1 MTNVTS
7 VFRPLLA
14 LFTAALLFSV
24 PSFAL
29 DTPLSDTAV
38 REAYFLGQRRDE
50 AMAHFLN
57 RYTKFLPPPNIG
69 PHISSISF
77 LTPFALLVQFSSR
90 QSNYSAQQAQ
100 KDHRPDEEL
109 VSIQIDIQLT
119 QSYGPF
125 VTKPTGSR
133 VGSTGYQ
140 LRSPGFWQAF
150 KFHVFDGEEE
160 IKTEDVTGEPN
171 YSCSDGG
178 CILTGATVRLQFPA
192 NAFTSTSAGIDVI
205 PPEGDRVSVDFD
217 LSSLR

>member
-1 MTNVTS
+1 MSSFVRTS
-7 VFRPLLA
+7 LA
-14 LFTAALLFSV
+14 LFTAALLLSA

-57 RYTKFLPPPNIG
+57 RYTKLLPRPATG
-69 PHISSISF
+69 PHIASISF
-77 LTPFALLVQFSSR
+77 LTPFAILVQYSSR

-100 KDHRPDEEL
+100 KDHHPDEEL
-109 VSIQIDIQLT
+109 VSIQIELLLT

-125 VTKPTGSR
+125 VTKATGSR
-133 VGSTGYQ
+133 SGSQTGYQ
-140 LRSPGFWQAF
+140 PRSPGFWQAF
-150 KFHVFDGEEE
+150 KFHVFDGGEE
-160 IKTEDVTGEPN
+160 IKTDDVTGEPD
-171 YSCSDGG
+171 YLCSDGG

-192 NAFTSTSAGIDVI
+192 NAFTSASAAIDVI
-205 PPEGDRVSVDFD
+205 PPEGDPVSADFD